1 MVGVQS
7 ALRLTMTVSS
17 DPNIRTLGS
26 SWVASESDR
35 PRGSDRLAFEIVRSY
50 ARQLLSRLLGRLAY
64 DRTIARGGFW
74 RQVVPKH
81 SFELAHVVTSV
92 SGSTARVNDCGG
104 DAIWPQQVRN
114 LPLVDWMAF
123 VIGPFAVTVGG
134 EKLLDLLRCHQ
145 SPVLA
150 EEIAEGCEQTFA
162 LARLIALT
170 R

>member
-1 MVGVQS
+1 M
-7 ALRLTMTVSS
+7 AR
-17 DPNIRTLGS
+17 
-26 SWVASESDR
+26 
-35 PRGSDRLAFEIVRSY
+35 RGFC
-50 ARQLLSRLLGRLAY
+50 
-64 DRTIARGGFW
+64 

-92 SGSTARVNDCGG
+92 GGSTARVNDIRG

-134 EKLLDLLRCHQ
+134 EKLLDLPRCQ
-145 SPVLA
+145 QDSVLA